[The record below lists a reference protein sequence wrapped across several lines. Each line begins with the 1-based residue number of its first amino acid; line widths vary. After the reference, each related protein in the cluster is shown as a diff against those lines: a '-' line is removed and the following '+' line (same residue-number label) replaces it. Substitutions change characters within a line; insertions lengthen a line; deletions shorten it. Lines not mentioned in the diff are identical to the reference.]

1 MADENKIRVLGISS
15 SPRVDGNTDL
25 LLKEAMR
32 GAEDDGATTEIV
44 RIRNLSFSPC
54 VSCGYCENHGECH
67 LKDDFPALMR
77 KMLQADVLFFATPI
91 YFMSVCA
98 WGKMVIDRCQV
109 LWARKYKL
117 NLEVR
122 DTTRKW
128 GGLVIAVGGSRSVKM
143 FDSIRLTMKYFFD
156 VLEINETDEVFFNQ
170 IDERGVIKER
180 PGALEE
186 AYQKG
191 RKLVKLVA
199 LNRDIT
205 TPS

>member
-1 MADENKIRVLGISS
+1 MANESKIKVLGISS
-15 SPRVDGNTDL
+15 SPRVDGNTEL
-25 LLKEAMR
+25 LLKEAIR
-32 GAEDDGATTEIV
+32 GAEAEGAITEIV

-54 VSCGYCENHGECH
+54 HSCGYCEKHGECH
-67 LKDDFPALMR
+67 LKDDFPPLMT
-77 KMLQADVLFFATPI
+77 KMLEADVLFFATPI

-98 WGKMVIDRCQV
+98 WGKMAIDRCQV

-122 DTTRKW
+122 DTTKKW

-170 IDERGVIKER
+170 VDERGVIKER
-180 PGALEE
+180 PAALEE
-186 AYQKG
+186 AYQKA
-191 RKLVKLVA
+191 RKIVKLVA
-199 LNRDIT
+199 LNRGIT

>member
-1 MADENKIRVLGISS
+1 MASENKIKVLGISS
-15 SPRVDGNTDL
+15 SPRVDGNTEL

-32 GAEDDGATTEIV
+32 GAEDEGATTEIV

-54 VSCGYCENHGECH
+54 HSCGYCEKQGECH
-67 LKDDFPALMR
+67 LKDDFPSLMI

-98 WGKMVIDRCQV
+98 WGKMAIDRCQV

-122 DTTRKW
+122 DTTKKW

-170 IDERGVIKER
+170 VDERGVIKER

-186 AYQKG
+186 AYQKA
-191 RKLVKLVA
+191 RKIVKLVA
-199 LNRDIT
+199 INRGIT